1 EARVATATRHLEELD
16 RAKSAFVAV
25 ASHELRTP
33 LTALRGFSEIL
44 AARSIAPD
52 EVRRMA
58 GIMGAEAA
66 RLGRIVSDLLDLSRL
81 ERGLEPTLHRV
92 PVAVEA
98 ALTTTA
104 DLFRGGAVDT
114 IVVDCAPALPSVNAD
129 PDALERILA
138 NVVDRKRHTSEL
150 QSPDHLVCRLLL
162 EK

>member
-1 EARVATATRHLEELD
+1 TGGAARGRAGGGAQAAGGPLGRGVGKPPLAAGGRPFARGVEARVATATRHLEELD

-44 AARSIAPD
+44 AARSLAPD

-98 ALTTTA
+98 A
-104 DLFRGGAVDT
+104 
-114 IVVDCAPALPSVNAD
+114 
-129 PDALERILA
+129 
-138 NVVDRKRHTSEL
+138 
-150 QSPDHLVCRLLL
+150 
-162 EK
+162 